1 LASASQLSAICSAVG
16 AGVDGGRPGRRLG
29 LRAPSRSGVDLL
41 LPFLLLLPRVRV
53 CVAMSFSLYYDTEV
67 SAWVDSD
74 LDGYVNSYT
83 ISRLSDWRNLVVIW
97 VTTQP
102 LCCRPLCFFTILP
115 LRVEDDMSVA
125 FLNDPERAV
134 RDWCVFHFAP

>member
-1 LASASQLSAICSAVG
+1 
-16 AGVDGGRPGRRLG
+16 
-29 LRAPSRSGVDLL
+29 
-41 LPFLLLLPRVRV
+41 
-53 CVAMSFSLYYDTEV
+53 MSFSLYYDTEV

-83 ISRLSDWRNLVVIW
+83 ISRLSDWRNLVMIW
-97 VTTQP
+97 ITAQP
-102 LCCRPLCFFTILP
+102 LRCRPLCFFTILS